1 VLIALLR
8 RHLAPYRTPIVVLL
22 GLQLMSTL
30 ASLYLP
36 SLNGRII
43 DEGVAV
49 GDTDQIVRLG
59 ALMLAFTVVQI
70 LLTVAATYL
79 ASRTAASTAR
89 DLRGSVFDRVSTFS
103 AQEVGRFGAPT
114 LISRSTNDVT
124 QVQTVVF
131 MALAMMVTVPIMM
144 VGGIVM
150 AVREDAGLSW
160 LMAVAVPLLAVCI
173 GLVLRRMV
181 PQFAI
186 MQKAVD
192 EVNRVLREQITGVRV
207 VRAFVREDQEKARF
221 AEANDDYTG
230 AALSVG
236 KLMAL
241 VFPIVMFILNASTV
255 AVMWFGAHRID
266 AGQMQI
272 GSLVAFMAY
281 LLFVL
286 MSVMMATFMAT
297 MIPRA
302 SVSAGR
308 IMEVLQTDTTVVDPL
323 QPQAVPEGPVTVEF
337 RDVTFS
343 YPGAEQPVLQD
354 VSFTAHPGQMTALVG
369 STGSGKTT
377 AVSLVTR
384 LYDVTGGAVRMNG
397 VDLRQAALEDVWG
410 KAGIVPQRP
419 YLFSGTV
426 ASNLRYG
433 NPAATEDDLWDALRI
448 AQAEDFVRAM
458 PGGLEAPVAQGGTNV
473 SGGQRQRLAIA
484 RALVKRPE
492 VYVFDDSFSALDVAT
507 DARLRAA
514 LRART
519 ATSTVLVV
527 AQRVSTITRADRI
540 VVLEHGRVVGTGT
553 HDELLASCTT
563 YQEIVA
569 SQLTAEVGS

>member
-8 RHLAPYRTPIVVLL
+8 RHLAPYRTPILVLL
-22 GLQLMSTL
+22 GLQLLSTL

-59 ALMLAFTVVQI
+59 GIMLAVTVVQI
-70 LLTVAATYL
+70 LVTIGATFL
-79 ASRTAASTAR
+79 ASRTAAATAR
-89 DLRGSVFDRVSTFS
+89 DLRGNVFDRVSSFS

-150 AVREDAGLSW
+150 AIREDPGLSW
-160 LMAVAVPLLAVCI
+160 LMAVAVPLLALFI
-173 GLVLRRMV
+173 GLILRRMV
-181 PQFAI
+181 PQFAV

-192 EVNRVLREQITGVRV
+192 QVNRVLREQITGVRV

-230 AALSVG
+230 AALAVG
-236 KLMAL
+236 KLMAM

-255 AVMWFGAHRID
+255 AVMWFGAQRID

-302 SVSAGR
+302 AVSAGR
-308 IMEVLQTDTTVVDPL
+308 IMEVLETETTVVDPR
-323 QPQAVPEGPVTVEF
+323 QPTVVPEGPVTVEF
-337 RDVTFS
+337 QDVVFH
-343 YPGAEQPVLQD
+343 YPGAEQPVLQG
-354 VSFTAHPGQMTALVG
+354 VSFTARPGQMTAIVG
-369 STGSGKTT
+369 STGAGKTT

-384 LYDVTGGAVRMNG
+384 LYDVTGGSVLMNG
-397 VDLRQAALEDVWG
+397 VDVTRASLDDVWS
-410 KAGIVPQRP
+410 KVGIVPQKP

-433 NPAATEDDLWDALRI
+433 NPEATDEELWDALRI
-448 AQAEDFVRAM
+448 AQGEDFVRAM
-458 PGGLEAPVAQGGTNV
+458 PEGLQAPVAQGGTNV

-484 RALVKRPE
+484 RALVKHPE
-492 VYVFDDSFSALDVAT
+492 VYVFDDSFSALDVST

-519 ATSTVLVV
+519 ATSTVIVV

-540 VVLEHGRVVGTGT
+540 VVLEDGRVVGTGT
-553 HDELLASCTT
+553 HHELLASCTT
-563 YQEIVA
+563 YQEIVR
-569 SQLTAEVGS
+569 SQLTAEVA

>member
-1 VLIALLR
+1 MLISLLR
-8 RHLAPYRTPIVVLL
+8 RHLAPYRTAILLLL
-22 GLQLMSTL
+22 GLQLLSTL

-49 GDTDQIVRLG
+49 GDTGQIVRLG
-59 ALMLAFTVVQI
+59 GVMLAFTVVQI
-70 LLTVAATYL
+70 LVTVGATFL
-79 ASRTAASTAR
+79 ASRTAAATAR
-89 DLRGSVFDRVSTFS
+89 DLRGNVFDRVSSFS

-150 AVREDAGLSW
+150 AIREDPGLSW
-160 LMAVAVPLLAVCI
+160 LMAVAVPLLALFI
-173 GLVLRRMV
+173 GLILRKMV
-181 PQFAI
+181 PQFAV
-186 MQKAVD
+186 MQQAVD
-192 EVNRVLREQITGVRV
+192 QVNRVLREQITGVRV

-230 AALSVG
+230 AALAVG
-236 KLMAL
+236 KLMAM

-255 AVMWFGAHRID
+255 AVMWFGAQRID

-302 SVSAGR
+302 AVSAGR
-308 IMEVLQTDTTVVDPL
+308 IMEVLDTDTTVVDPL
-323 QPQAVPEGPVTVEF
+323 QPTPVPEGPVTVEF
-337 RDVTFS
+337 RDVVFH
-343 YPGAEQPVLQD
+343 YPGAERPVLQG
-354 VSFTAHPGQMTALVG
+354 VSFTARPGQMTALVG
-369 STGSGKTT
+369 STGAGKTT

-384 LYDVTGGAVRMNG
+384 LYDVTGGSVLMNG
-397 VDLRQAALEDVWG
+397 VDVTRAALDDVWG
-410 KAGIVPQRP
+410 KVGIVPQKP

-433 NPAATEDDLWDALRI
+433 NPEATDEELWDALRI
-448 AQAEDFVRAM
+448 AQADDFVAAM
-458 PGGLEAPVAQGGTNV
+458 PEGLHAPVAQGGTNV

-484 RALVKRPE
+484 RALVKQPE
-492 VYVFDDSFSALDVAT
+492 VYVFDDSFSALDVST

-514 LRART
+514 LRSRT
-519 ATSTVLVV
+519 ATSTVIVV

-540 VVLEHGRVVGTGT
+540 VVLEDGRVVGTGT
-553 HDELLASCTT
+553 HDELLAACTT
-563 YQEIVA
+563 YQEIVR
-569 SQLTAEVGS
+569 SQLTAEVA